1 MMVLLTSD
9 AIITS
14 NYVNKGSKVSIEEEN
29 ERYRLNDSNLKTLE
43 DSVHFYE
50 DGMWKQQRNDAQK
63 SNEICSPHLLEQRKE
78 LEWVG

>member
-1 MMVLLTSD
+1 MSKKKFKSTILFSFLVMMVLLTSD

-50 DGMWKQQRNDAQK
+50 DGM
-63 SNEICSPHLLEQRKE
+63 
-78 LEWVG
+78 

>member
-1 MMVLLTSD
+1 MKKNYKTMSKKKFKSTILFSFLVMMVLLTSD

-50 DGMWKQQRNDAQK
+50 DGM
-63 SNEICSPHLLEQRKE
+63 
-78 LEWVG
+78 